1 MNTKPVTARAQVQAV
16 FSMPARGGENG
27 GQGVVKLQ
35 NQPAGPVQVIQKQV
49 EISSRT
55 GKILVRDMQTGKFA
69 PKS

>member
-1 MNTKPVTARAQVQAV
+1 
-16 FSMPARGGENG
+16 MPARGGENG